1 MLHYKNNKRIIA
13 FLLEFASTGAGQVT
27 LHLLLTH
34 TSGLPDYIL
43 EIPGY
48 MDYQPPNL
56 SADSAMAFVLD
67 LPLEF
72 KPGEG
77 YAYSNTGYV
86 LLGII
91 IECLSG
97 KSYGELLEERIFHPL
112 GMEDSRWTSVEMASG
127 MPTQYLPGGEQEAP
141 AIRNL
146 PGNAGIVS
154 TLDDMHC
161 FANALGPPRLLSP
174 AMWNLAFTRH
184 AHPENEK
191 RQHPATRFPY
201 GYGFALMDVPK
212 ETEQTVCVVMHAGL
226 GYGGSAMLQRQ
237 MNGDGV
243 IILWNNMGGLP
254 PVMPE
259 IMPVLVGKP

>member
-1 MLHYKNNKRIIA
+1 
-13 FLLEFASTGAGQVT
+13 
-27 LHLLLTH
+27 
-34 TSGLPDYIL
+34 
-43 EIPGY
+43 

-97 KSYGELLEERIFHPL
+97 KSYGELLEERIFH
-112 GMEDSRWTSVEMASG
+112 
-127 MPTQYLPGGEQEAP
+127 
-141 AIRNL
+141 
-146 PGNAGIVS
+146 
-154 TLDDMHC
+154 
-161 FANALGPPRLLSP
+161 
-174 AMWNLAFTRH
+174 
-184 AHPENEK
+184 
-191 RQHPATRFPY
+191 
-201 GYGFALMDVPK
+201 
-212 ETEQTVCVVMHAGL
+212 L